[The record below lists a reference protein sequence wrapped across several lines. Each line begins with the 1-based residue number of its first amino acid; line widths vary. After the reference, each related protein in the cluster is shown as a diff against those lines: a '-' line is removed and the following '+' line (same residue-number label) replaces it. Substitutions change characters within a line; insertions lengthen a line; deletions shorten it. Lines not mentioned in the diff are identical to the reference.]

1 MSLNSGERQVAP
13 TVDGIRADHVERY
26 RWAAAQ
32 LPPGSCVVD
41 VGCGIG
47 YGARILADAGHR
59 VLAVDVDRETIAYA
73 CEHYAHENIKFRVAS
88 AVDAGAF
95 EGLLITNGAPAAAV
109 CFEMIEHVADP
120 LPMLRQLR
128 ACVGTLLASVPNET
142 VFPWAGYA
150 FHYRHY
156 TKDDFRR
163 LLADAGF
170 QANVWLGQEGPHS
183 PVAVGVN
190 GRTLLAVAV
199 ADEGAAAPTHPP
211 AQTTPVAAAPQH
223 VAILG
228 LGPSVRQFLELT
240 KRMGGRRAF
249 CDEVWGINALGD
261 VFVCD
266 RIFHM
271 DDVRVQEIRSAAR
284 PDSNIAHMLRWLKTH
299 PGPVVTSRAHPD
311 YPGLVEFP
319 LEAVLNEFPD
329 AYFNSTAAYA
339 IAYAL
344 HLGVK
349 KISVFGFDFS
359 YVDCHDAEKGRACVE
374 FWLGLASA
382 HGVQLALPRT
392 TSLMDAMY
400 PQDKRFYGYDTLE
413 LGINRGA
420 DGITVTR
427 TEREKLPTADEI
439 EQEYD
444 HAAFPKQRLADI
456 EGANGG

>member
-1 MSLNSGERQVAP
+1 M
-13 TVDGIRADHVERY
+13 
-26 RWAAAQ
+26 
-32 LPPGSCVVD
+32 VVD

-47 YGARILADAGHR
+47 YGARILAEAGHH

-73 CEHYAHENIKFRVAS
+73 CEHYAHERIQFA
-88 AVDAGAF
+88 ACELG
-95 EGLLITNGAPAAAV
+95 GLDLSGFDAAV
-109 CFEMIEHVADP
+109 CFEMIEHVAEP
-120 LPMLRQLR
+120 LPLLRQLR
-128 ACVGTLLASVPNET
+128 AKVGTLLASVPNET
-142 VFPWAGYA
+142 VFPWKGYA
-150 FHYRHY
+150 FHHRHY
-156 TKDDFRR
+156 TKGEFRR

-170 QANVWLGQEGPHS
+170 QASVWLGQEGPES
-183 PVAVGVN
+183 PVAVGIE
-190 GRTLLAVAV
+190 GRTLIALAV
-199 ADEGAAAPTHPP
+199 ADEGVGAPTHE
-211 AQTTPVAAAPQH
+211 PVAVPAPTLRSAPEH

-284 PDSNIAHMLRWLKTH
+284 PESNIAHMLRWLKTY
-299 PGPVVTSRAHPD
+299 PGPVVTSRAHSD
-311 YPGLVEFP
+311 YPGLEEFP

-329 AYFNSTAAYA
+329 AYFNNTAAYA
-339 IAYAL
+339 VAYAL

-349 KISVFGFDFS
+349 KITCFGMDFT
-359 YVDCHDAEKGRACVE
+359 YPDAHDAERGRACVE

-382 HGVQLALPRT
+382 HGVQIALPKT

-400 PQDKRFYGYDTLE
+400 PQDKRFYGYDTLH
-413 LGINRGA
+413 LAIDRRA

-427 TEREKLPTADEI
+427 TEREKLPSADEI
-439 EQEYD
+439 EREYD
-444 HAAFPKQRLADI
+444 HAAFPTQRLEDI
-456 EGANGG
+456 NGANEG

>member
-26 RWAAAQ
+26 RWAAAK
-32 LPPGSCVVD
+32 LPRGSYVVD

-47 YGARILADAGHR
+47 YGAWILAEAGHR
-59 VLAVDVDRETIAYA
+59 VLAVDVDSETIAYA
-73 CEHYAHENIKFRVAS
+73 RQHYGHENIEFVQAHAELMADMLVTRGP
-88 AVDAGAF
+88 D
-95 EGLLITNGAPAAAV
+95 TAV

-120 LPMLRQLR
+120 LPMLRDLR
-128 ACVGTLLASVPNET
+128 LFVSTLLASVPNEE
-142 VFPWAGYA
+142 VFPWRNYE
-150 FHYRHY
+150 FHHRHY
-156 TKDDFRR
+156 TKDDFHR
-163 LLADAGF
+163 LLTAAGF
-170 QANVWLGQEGPHS
+170 QASVWLGQEGPAS

-199 ADEGAAAPTHPP
+199 ADEGVGAPTRQPAQASAAP
-211 AQTTPVAAAPQH
+211 AAPQH

-228 LGPSVRQFLELT
+228 LGPSVRQFLEVT
-240 KRMGGRRAF
+240 KRLGGRRAF

-261 VFVCD
+261 VFACD

-284 PDSNIAHMLRWLKTH
+284 PESNIAHMLAWLKKH
-299 PGPVVTSRAHPD
+299 PGPVVTSRAHPG

-339 IAYAL
+339 VAYAL

-349 KISVFGFDFS
+349 KISVFGFDFT
-359 YVDCHDAEKGRACVE
+359 YVDAHDAEKGRACVE
-374 FWLGLASA
+374 FWLGIASA
-382 HGVQLALPRT
+382 HGVQIALPRT

-400 PQDKRFYGYDTLE
+400 PQDKRFYGYDTLD
-413 LGINRGA
+413 LQINRGA
-420 DGITVTR
+420 DGITVAR

-444 HAAFPKQRLADI
+444 HGAFPKQRLADI